1 MVLVKKEM
9 FNSILKI
16 MKQYGKIFVALVTGI
31 MAAGLLTSCDK
42 EDAPEIQVTTGSQEA
57 LNAACEQWKVA
68 RADWEKSEAF
78 LFGAADEY
86 SIDPHTDTWPVDQ
99 AALANV
105 LRDNSIMADI
115 ENKVK
120 QLNSGL
126 LGYHGIEYVLFRS
139 GNPREIGQLT
149 DLEYNYVCAVA
160 KDLYQATCVL
170 QTTWEGAKS
179 GARYSEAV
187 NYLQSHNTLD
197 EDGNVTGEGMSY
209 KNFGANFK
217 NTPSADY
224 ASNLDATIQIIEGA
238 RDIIS
243 EVAGSKIGL
252 PWTGEDASYIES
264 PYAYN
269 SIVDFYDNII
279 SCKNALYGGM
289 GVNTPNENS
298 LIYFC
303 LNAGNATLKA
313 QAQTVQ
319 NTLEAAL
326 SAINGM
332 KKPFAL
338 YYKDASAKV
347 AMDALDELDGAL
359 DNMEETLMT
368 YAGNATV
375 EAQCQVI
382 NAYYVDQVVV
392 KTYTSLCDNA
402 EKLYSSIKAIKK

>member
-1 MVLVKKEM
+1 MKKFKYLPM
-9 FNSILKI
+9 
-16 MKQYGKIFVALVTGI
+16 ALLMGLTT
-31 MAAGLLTSCDK
+31 AGVLTSCSNDEE
-42 EDAPEIQVTTGSQEA
+42 EDVKTISGTQKA
-57 LNAACEQWKVA
+57 LNAACAQWKVA
-68 RADWEKSEAF
+68 RADWENTEAF

-105 LRDNSIMADI
+105 LRDNTIMQDI
-115 ENKVK
+115 DNKVK

-126 LGYHGIEYVLFRS
+126 LGYHGIEYVLFRE
-139 GNPREIGQLT
+139 GAPRDINQLT
-149 DLEYNYVCAVA
+149 ELEYHYVCAVA

-170 QTTWEGAKS
+170 QTTWEGTKS
-179 GARYSEAV
+179 GKRYNETVS
-187 NYLQSHNTLD
+187 YLQSHNTLD

-217 NTPSADY
+217 QTPSADY
-224 ASNLDATIQIIEGA
+224 DSPLDATIQIIEGA

-252 PWTGEDASYIES
+252 PRTGEDASYIES

-269 SIVDFYDNII
+269 SIVDFYDNIV
-279 SCKNALYGGM
+279 SCRNALYGHVGA
-289 GVNTPNENS
+289 TKPNEHS

-303 LNAGNATLKA
+303 LNAGNAALKA

-319 NTLEAAL
+319 QKMESAL

-338 YYKDASAKV
+338 FYKDTTAKT
-347 AMDALDELDGAL
+347 AIDALEQLDEAL
-359 DNMEETLMT
+359 DDMEETLKT
-368 YAGNATV
+368 YAGNDVV
-375 EAQCQVI
+375 EGQCKVI
-382 NAYYVDQVVV
+382 NTNYVDNVVV

-402 EKLYSSIKAIKK
+402 EKLYNSIKAIKQ